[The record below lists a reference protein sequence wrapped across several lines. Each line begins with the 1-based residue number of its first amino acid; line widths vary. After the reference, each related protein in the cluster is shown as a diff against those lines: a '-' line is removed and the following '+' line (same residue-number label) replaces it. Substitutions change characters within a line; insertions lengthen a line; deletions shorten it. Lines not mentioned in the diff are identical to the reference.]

1 MIQDAQPVLW
11 LGPFYFGPHVRWATF
26 HITQWMGRSSL
37 PKCGSTVLPKFKQ
50 VLQALG
56 FFLSSRKYTKER
68 VSHSV
73 VSDSFD
79 PLDCS
84 PPGSSVHGILQ
95 ARILQWV
102 AIPFS
107 RGSSQPRDWTQDSCI
122 TGRCFIIWT
131 TREAPKELHAAA
143 AKSLQS
149 CPTLCNPRDS
159 SQPGSSVPGIL
170 QAGALEWVAISF
182 SIVPS
187 YFLFFRRNIQTTFK
201 NLLMQT
207 LESFPSHPLESTYLM
222 RHPEDLPPFSHLIQL
237 PWHHWDKELMS
248 GSGRCPNDLGHFAA
262 AMLLQSCPTLCDP
275 TDCSLPGSSIHWIFQ
290 ARVLEWG
297 VIRSL

>member
-122 TGRCFIIWT
+122 TGRWFIIWT

-149 CPTLCNPRDS
+149 CPTLCNPRNS
-159 SQPGSSVPGIL
+159 SPPGSSVPGIL
-170 QAGALEWVAISF
+170 QAGTLEWVAISF

-201 NLLMQT
+201 NFADADLRIL
-207 LESFPSHPLESTYLM
+207 SFS
-222 RHPEDLPPFSHLIQL
+222 PFREHISYEASRRLA
-237 PWHHWDKELMS
+237 S
-248 GSGRCPNDLGHFAA
+248 FFS
-262 AMLLQSCPTLCDP
+262 SDP
-275 TDCSLPGSSIHWIFQ
+275 TALTSLRQGTNVRFWEVS
-290 ARVLEWG
+290 
-297 VIRSL
+297 